1 MIVLNR
7 LKLLKNKV
15 MEKEKIIGIDV
26 SKSTLDV
33 CILDREKCNQLQI
46 MNSVSAIRK
55 FLRQFEGQ
63 SVIVAMENTGRYNWP
78 LYEVLKTFSYDVFVL
93 SPLHLKRSLG
103 LTRGKNDQIDA
114 YRIAAYTLKN
124 HQDLR
129 KWKAPSMVIEKLK
142 VLLSERTQRVKMRR
156 QLLTNGHDY
165 SILKGLDLKSTKQL
179 NVSLIK
185 KLDEQIK
192 KIEQEIQLLIK
203 TDSTLQ
209 KQYELI
215 QTVPGVGK
223 ILACSILIKT
233 QGFTILLDPRKLACY
248 CGVVPFQFQ
257 SGSSI
262 KRKERV
268 SVFGDKSLKTLLH
281 LASMRAIQLKC
292 DLRDYYLRKVQDGKS
307 KMSVLNAIRNKMIH
321 RILAVVRN
329 QKPYF
334 NLQLS

>member
-1 MIVLNR
+1 
-7 LKLLKNKV
+7 

-33 CILDREKCNQLQI
+33 CILEGEKSNQLQI
-46 MNSVSAIRK
+46 MNSVTAIRK
-55 FLRQFEGQ
+55 FLRKFDGQ

-78 LYEVLKTFSYDVFVL
+78 LYEVLKTFSYDVYVL

-114 YRIAAYTLKN
+114 YRIATYTLKN
-124 HQDLR
+124 RLDLR

-142 VLLSERTQRVKMRR
+142 VFLSERTQRVKMRK

-165 SILKGLDLKSTKQL
+165 SLLKSLDLKRTGQL
-179 NVSLIK
+179 NLALIK
-185 KLDEQIK
+185 KLNEQIK
-192 KIEQEIQLLIK
+192 NIEKEMQLLIK

-223 ILACSILIKT
+223 ILACSILVKT
-233 QGFTILLDPRKLACY
+233 QAFTILLDPRKLACY

-262 KRKERV
+262 KRKDRI
-268 SVFGDKSLKTLLH
+268 SIFGDKPLKTLLH
-281 LASMRAIQLKC
+281 LASMRSIQLKC
-292 DLRDYYLRKVQDGKS
+292 DLREYYLRKIEEGKS
-307 KMSVLNAIRNKMIH
+307 KMSVLNAIRNKIIH

-329 QKPYF
+329 EKPYF
-334 NLQLS
+334 NLQVS